1 MSRSATVDPPDGAR
15 SAAYRRIRADI
26 ADGSLGPGE
35 WVREGPLA
43 EMLGVSRTPV
53 REALNALAAE
63 GLVEIV
69 RNRGARVCAWTT
81 RDVDEV
87 YSLRGLLEGEGARLA
102 VERATP
108 EVISDLRRDAE
119 RFEVAAGELSRL
131 RAAGDGDG
139 PDAEAALR
147 SAVAANGALHRG
159 VMDAAQSPRLA
170 ALLSSVSSTP
180 LVELAFH
187 HYTDADL
194 ARSTAGHRDIVL
206 GIELRDAALAE
217 TAMRS
222 HILGARHAAARSA
235 SDAPPGPAP
244 SEPSAR
250 PDGTSSRTSPPS

>member
-1 MSRSATVDPPDGAR
+1 MPSGTAEPSGGGAR
-15 SAAYRRIRADI
+15 SVAYERIRAEI
-26 ADGSLGPGE
+26 ADGTIAPGD

-43 EMLGVSRTPV
+43 ELLGVSRTPV

-69 RNRGARVCAWTT
+69 RNRGARVSSWTV

-108 EVISDLRRDAE
+108 EVVGELRGHAE

-131 RAAGDGDG
+131 RAAGDADG
-139 PDAEAALR
+139 PAAEDALR
-147 SAVAANGALHRG
+147 DAVAANGALHRG
-159 VMDAAQSPRLA
+159 VMAAARSPRLA
-170 ALLSSVSSTP
+170 ALLASVSSTP

-194 ARSTAGHRDIVL
+194 ARSVAGHGDVVL
-206 GIELRDAALAE
+206 GIERRDAPLAQA
-217 TAMRS
+217 AMRS

-235 SDAPPGPAP
+235 SDAPSGTRRDGEGPAAP
-244 SEPSAR
+244 
-250 PDGTSSRTSPPS
+250 